1 MNVEILSDVRL
12 VKETKDYYPYY
23 EKLIKMSIEEP
34 IAETPEY
41 KVLAEGYPHL
51 AESIKLKREVK
62 RLKEKLRSLEERSK
76 RSQMNREILR
86 IETKLK
92 RENIQ
97 KRLHGESKQEAIFK
111 TSSAI
116 ATSKERVS
124 SLASNARDAL
134 RKAYADIR
142 SVDRSLRR
150 SMHRKLP
157 PSIFDLRSLD
167 TAERGLAV
175 KEWLLEHH
183 RKRQKVGPSSSIEVS
198 ETPS

>member
-1 MNVEILSDVRL
+1 MNGEILSDVRL
-12 VKETKDYYPYY
+12 VKERENYYPYY
-23 EKLIKMSIEEP
+23 DKLIKMSIEEP
-34 IAETPEY
+34 IAETREY
-41 KVLAEGYPHL
+41 KVLARRYPHL
-51 AESIKLKREVK
+51 AESIKLKREIK

-76 RSQMNREILR
+76 RSQMNREIIR

-97 KRLHGESKQEAIFK
+97 KRLHGE
-111 TSSAI
+111 TSFTI
-116 ATSKERVS
+116 A

-142 SVDRSLRR
+142 LVDRSLRR
-150 SMHRKLP
+150 SVYKKLP
-157 PSIFDLRSLD
+157 PSVFDLRSLD

-183 RKRQKVGPSSSIEVS
+183 RKHQEVGFSSSI
-198 ETPS
+198 